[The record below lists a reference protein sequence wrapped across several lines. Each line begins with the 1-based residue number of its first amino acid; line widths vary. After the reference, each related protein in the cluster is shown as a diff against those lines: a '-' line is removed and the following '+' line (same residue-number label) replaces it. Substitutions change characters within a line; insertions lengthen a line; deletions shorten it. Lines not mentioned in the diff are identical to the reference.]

1 MYDLNRICFQLIIT
15 STIIRTSKQ
24 RYPSYP
30 HLQPLL
36 RASKSQNGSM
46 VPYSESEA
54 RELSEKQMLVAVPR
68 PWLARF

>member
-15 STIIRTSKQ
+15 STITRISKQ
-24 RYPSYP
+24 RYPSCP

-54 RELSEKQMLVAVPR
+54 RELSEKQMLAAVPR
-68 PWLARF
+68 PWLA